1 MSPGEW
7 SVDQSPGL
15 ILYYWRKIK
24 VSEQEFRWPHQNHLT
39 RVPRKFNDKTLGSWI
54 TNSILFVEKWGNVIL
69 QNSCRTYS
77 RCSLLLCTTLH
88 TYSRDDRNS
97 YFANVKIFLLSW
109 TNLFS
114 WSYLFSWF
122 WYKFLCKFLMISSQS
137 QDLAKISDLANISAV
152 LDSHAG
158 QQRTRYCTT
167 CTCHMQVTP
176 LHTPHEP
183 HRGSCFIIIDTEI
196 CIESCK

>member
-1 MSPGEW
+1 MDQGQTNTPILVKRLWCGHQNLCSETFSPPEKPEMSPGEW
-7 SVDQSPGL
+7 SVHQSPGL
-15 ILYYWRKIK
+15 ISYYWRKIK

-88 TYSRDDRNS
+88 TYWRDDRNS
-97 YFANVKIFLLSW
+97 YYANVKSFLLSW

-114 WSYLFSWF
+114 WSYLFLWF
-122 WYKFLCKFLMISSQS
+122 WYEFLCKFLMISS
-137 QDLAKISDLANISAV
+137 
-152 LDSHAG
+152 
-158 QQRTRYCTT
+158 
-167 CTCHMQVTP
+167 
-176 LHTPHEP
+176 
-183 HRGSCFIIIDTEI
+183 
-196 CIESCK
+196 